1 MMPEDNVN
9 VRDVMYSKK
18 NAMLKLHTPRM
29 RYKTYDSSFLRHYHV
44 KDDNCLFCHM
54 YDNEY

>member
-1 MMPEDNVN
+1 MPEDNVN

-18 NAMLKLHTPRM
+18 NAQHKLHTQCM

-44 KDDNCLFCHM
+44 KNTISA
-54 YDNEY
+54 